1 MTKKIDGV
9 GPDVKIATNEKGGKQ
24 SDTPYGFH
32 LMDAEASFALAKVLA
47 YGAKRYARDN
57 WRLVGIE
64 DHLNHALQHIFAW
77 MAGDEQDDHLEHALC
92 RLHFA
97 VAVDRQ
103 DDEHWEK
110 MLSEESANEE
120 KADI

>member
-1 MTKKIDGV
+1 MDKKIDGV
-9 GPDVKIATNEKGGKQ
+9 GPGVEIQTNEKGGKQ
-24 SDTPYGFH
+24 SNSPYGFH
-32 LMDAEASFALAKVLA
+32 LMDPEASFVLAKVLA
-47 YGAKRYARDN
+47 YGAKIYARDN
-57 WRLVGIE
+57 WRLIDVE

-77 MAGDEQDDHLEHALC
+77 MAGDLQDDHLEHALC

-103 DDEHWEK
+103 DNEYWEK
-110 MLSEESANEE
+110 MLCKESANEE